1 MGWLLICNPPHKT
14 AAEIGK
20 ALEMSKGSVSTMTRL
35 LIQMGLIEK
44 FGRIGERQYFYRIH
58 PHALE
63 QMMFNRMAEFA
74 RLGEL
79 ANQGLALIEKDSTAD
94 RRRLLQIDEVC
105 DIITTEMPPMIAQ
118 ISAAEQKYAAMEG
131 ELDAESN
138 PDQIESERYPEM

>member
-1 MGWLLICNPPHKT
+1 MGWLLICHPPYKT

-63 QMMFNRMAEFA
+63 QMMFNRMAEFI
-74 RLGEL
+74 RLSEL
-79 ANQGLALIEKDSTAD
+79 TNQGLALSEKDSTAD
-94 RRRLLQIDEVC
+94 RQRLLQMNEVC
-105 DIITTEMPPMIAQ
+105 AIIVREMPALITR
-118 ISAAEQKYAAMEG
+118 ISAAEQKYTAVEG
-131 ELDAESN
+131 ELDEENN
-138 PDQIESERYPEM
+138 PDQLE